1 MLGNGT
7 LAVRGGYGLYFNTN
21 NQQNLIV
28 TVTNPPA
35 TPRVIIA
42 NPTFPNPP
50 FERGVGNS
58 IRPVQYDLD
67 SPRLHMWNVNAE
79 QLLPWDI
86 VATIGYAGSRGVHLL
101 RSGDINVPAPVAEVD
116 GRPVFP
122 AAGTPRP
129 NPAFSTIEL
138 KSSDGDSWYRALV
151 FELRR
156 RWQNGFALQSSYTWS
171 RIEDTTQASTFFSDA
186 TNGTTSAFPEI
197 IPDYNKGPADWDTP
211 HNWVVNATWALPFA
225 KGKTGMAGALLD
237 GWQLTGISTMRSGQP
252 LTVFVQGNRSRSQWS
267 PSLAP
272 NVGLDRPDLVAGRSA
287 ESAVIGRPDQW
298 FDPSAFALQPAGRL
312 GTSPRGAFRGPNLR
326 TIDVAAVKTVNL
338 RGRATAE
345 VRFEV
350 FNLFDRANFGNPTLI
365 AFAGA
370 ADNEPAVAS
379 FGRIRSTVT
388 AARQA
393 QLGLRVS
400 F

>member
-1 MLGNGT
+1 
-7 LAVRGGYGLYFNTN
+7 
-21 NQQNLIV
+21 
-28 TVTNPPA
+28 
-35 TPRVIIA
+35 
-42 NPTFPNPP
+42 
-50 FERGVGNS
+50 
-58 IRPVQYDLD
+58 
-67 SPRLHMWNVNAE
+67 
-79 QLLPWDI
+79 
-86 VATIGYAGSRGVHLL
+86 L
-101 RSGDINVPAPVAEVD
+101 RSGDINVPVPVAEVD

-122 AAGTPRP
+122 ATGTPRP
-129 NPAFSTIEL
+129 NRNFSTIEL

-186 TNGTTSAFPEI
+186 TNGTTSAFPEV
-197 IPDYNKGPADWDTP
+197 IPDYNKGPADWDTR

-312 GTSPRGAFRGPNLR
+312 GNSPRGAFRGPNLR

-338 RGRATAE
+338 HGRATAE
-345 VRFEV
+345 LRFEV
-350 FNLFDRANFGNPTLI
+350 FNLFNRANFGNPTLI